1 MIVFNGKCSDDL
13 GVIVEH
19 YPSIIF
25 PEKKI
30 TSFEIPGRNGTII
43 IDEGSFAN
51 YDQSYDVFFDAKSKG
66 GLNAA
71 IPQIASWLLACNGY
85 QRLEDSYMPDFYRK
99 AYVSNAHE
107 FLSYFHE
114 YGRGKLTFN
123 CQPERYYKSGE
134 KEIEVLN
141 GQTLYN
147 PTDFKACP
155 IYNFA
160 GYTNNNKLR
169 INLTEN
175 GVTRYFSYIPNNN
188 AIPTGT
194 SGTIDVKNFNIPRGT
209 FEGKFED
216 LKLGKETTITWEG
229 NLSAIKITPNWWT
242 I

>member
-1 MIVFNGKCSDDL
+1 MIVFNGKCSDNL

-30 TSFEIPGRNGTII
+30 VTYEIPGRNGTVV
-43 IDEGSFAN
+43 IDEGTFAN
-51 YDQSYDVFFDAKSKG
+51 YDQTYDVFFDAKDNG
-66 GLNAA
+66 GLNTV

-85 QRLEDSYMPDFYRK
+85 QRLEDSYTPDFYRK
-99 AYVSNAHE
+99 AYVNNAHE
-107 FLSYFHE
+107 FLSYFHK

-134 KEIEVLN
+134 KPIEVLN

-155 IYNFA
+155 IYDFSS
-160 GYTNNNKLR
+160 YSSNNNIQIK
-169 INLTEN
+169 LTEN
-175 GVTRYFSYIPNNN
+175 GVMRSFNIKPQYYYNN
-188 AIPTGT
+188 P
-194 SGTIDVKNFNIPRGT
+194 SGNIIDVKNFNIPT
-209 FEGKFED
+209 NSFEGNFED
-216 LKLGKETTITWEG
+216 LKLGKETTITWDG
-229 NLSAIKITPNWWT
+229 NMSSIKITPNWWT